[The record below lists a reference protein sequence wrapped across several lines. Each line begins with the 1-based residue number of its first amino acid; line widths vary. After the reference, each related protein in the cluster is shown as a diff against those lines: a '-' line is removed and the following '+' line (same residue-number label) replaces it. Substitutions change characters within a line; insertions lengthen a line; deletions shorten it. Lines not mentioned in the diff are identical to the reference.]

1 MGFYLPPS
9 FPPRIKGSYC
19 LKEYW
24 LFFFHSR
31 SQPPEVV
38 SNPSKWISDNFTPFI
53 TQAFESQTTTAVSLQ
68 CLCFRNSTSLTQK
81 TGNPELKANRSLN
94 ALPPGSPP
102 LPERP
107 FSRLP
112 LAAARTDGQTWDQ
125 HTKWG
130 GSDNRK
136 CHTPSLTRGSEFHKD
151 TRELIYKTGTTSQIS
166 RSNLW
171 SAKGK
176 PGEGG
181 AINYLRIDVD
191 SLLCVKQISNK
202 DLLYGAGDLRNI
214 L

>member
-38 SNPSKWISDNFTPFI
+38 SNPSKWINDNFTPFI

-107 FSRLP
+107 CSQDCHWQQHGPMDGPEISTLREDQTTANVTRHLWHVEANFT
-112 LAAARTDGQTWDQ
+112 RTQGNLFTKQERPHRSQDQIYGQQ
-125 HTKWG
+125 RGNLERGRRYISWG
-130 GSDNRK
+130 LTYTHYCVSNR
-136 CHTPSLTRGSEFHKD
+136 
-151 TRELIYKTGTTSQIS
+151 
-166 RSNLW
+166 
-171 SAKGK
+171 
-176 PGEGG
+176 
-181 AINYLRIDVD
+181 
-191 SLLCVKQISNK
+191 
-202 DLLYGAGDLRNI
+202 
-214 L
+214 

>member
-38 SNPSKWISDNFTPFI
+38 SNPSKWINDNFTPFI

-112 LAAARTDGQTWDQ
+112 LAAARTDGRTWDQ
-125 HTKWG
+125 HTKEDQTTANVTRHLWHVEANFTRTQGNLFTKQERPHRSQDQIYGQQRGNLERG
-130 GSDNRK
+130 GR
-136 CHTPSLTRGSEFHKD
+136 
-151 TRELIYKTGTTSQIS
+151 
-166 RSNLW
+166 
-171 SAKGK
+171 
-176 PGEGG
+176 
-181 AINYLRIDVD
+181 
-191 SLLCVKQISNK
+191 
-202 DLLYGAGDLRNI
+202 
-214 L
+214 

>member
-1 MGFYLPPS
+1 MPVLPKLNEPHS
-9 FPPRIKGSYC
+9 ENWEPRAKG
-19 LKEYW
+19 
-24 LFFFHSR
+24 
-31 SQPPEVV
+31 QPVPKCA
-38 SNPSKWISDNFTPFI
+38 SSWKPTTPR
-53 TQAFESQTTTAVSLQ
+53 A
-68 CLCFRNSTSLTQK
+68 
-81 TGNPELKANRSLN
+81 
-94 ALPPGSPP
+94 P
-102 LPERP
+102 L